1 MNTHA
6 ESLLT
11 VKAGET
17 VIQAKKVCD
26 GIYIVK
32 KGQLKVYKVDATGS
46 SHPIGIIGPGEFI
59 GETAYFMERPYTSS
73 VVAMTDC
80 ELVRI
85 PLKVL
90 DTQLKEVPKWL
101 TGLTKG
107 LVMRLH
113 KANEILKRNNWVDKE
128 MAEQLKALEENQR
141 KAKEA
146 ADADAKKEAER
157 KAQAP
162 APDAGSAKPP
172 IGATGKKAS

>member
-6 ESLLT
+6 ESLVT

-32 KGQLKVYKVDATGS
+32 KGQLKVYKVDASGTN
-46 SHPIGIIGPGEFI
+46 HPIGIIGPGEFI

-80 ELVRI
+80 ELVKK

-90 DTQLKEVPKWL
+90 DAQLKEVPKWL

-113 KANEILKRNNWVDKE
+113 RANEILRRNNWIDKE
-128 MAEQLKALEENQR
+128 MADQLKTLEDNAK
-141 KAKEA
+141 KAKEE
-146 ADADAKKEAER
+146 ADAEAKKDAERKKQVLPSEPGAAKPPVTPDAKK
-157 KAQAP
+157 
-162 APDAGSAKPP
+162 
-172 IGATGKKAS
+172 AS